1 MRQQIYHNNAN
12 EINRINRAGSSSDPT
27 ALKVKMNWTG
37 DLTPEEYGKL
47 ISLDNAA
54 AESKAASLDYGR
66 GPGLGIETATTVDH
80 FADGFMHPVKNQG
93 GCGSCWTFS
102 ANTALEGTLA
112 KKQNTSPV
120 RISEQQIVDCTL
132 TTNA

>member
-66 GPGLGIETATTVDH
+66 STGLGIETATTVDH

-112 KKQNTSPV
+112 KKQDTSPV

>member
-1 MRQQIYHNNAN
+1 MNTIGSHNRQQ
-12 EINRINRAGSSSDPT
+12 SSRDPT
-27 ALKVKMNWTG
+27 ALKLKMNWTG
-37 DLTPEEYGKL
+37 DLTPDEYGKL

-66 GPGLGIETATTVDH
+66 STGLGIETATSVDH

-132 TTNA
+132 TTNN